1 MTHSP
6 ARSVSSQI
14 ILVQCRLALIG
25 APVSYTTMC
34 HALLRLTHRSYHFV
48 PTQRVFMVVVIELNI
63 YLQRA
68 VPLPF

>member
-1 MTHSP
+1 MSI
-6 ARSVSSQI
+6 QI

-34 HALLRLTHRSYHFV
+34 RALLRLTHRSYHFV
-48 PTQRVFMVVVIELNI
+48 RTQHVFMVVVIEFNI

-68 VPLPF
+68 VPLAF